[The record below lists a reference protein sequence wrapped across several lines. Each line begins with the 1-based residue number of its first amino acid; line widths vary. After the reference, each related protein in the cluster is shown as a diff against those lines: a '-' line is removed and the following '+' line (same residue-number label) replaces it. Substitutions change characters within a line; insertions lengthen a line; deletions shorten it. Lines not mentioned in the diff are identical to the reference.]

1 MKKIL
6 YSLLA
11 TSLIGCTANDKLSD
25 ESALMPNIERN
36 EQINAQN
43 ELDKYLYSNV
53 EKPYNIR
60 VLYQFMEEEVER
72 T

>member
-11 TSLIGCTANDKLSD
+11 TSLIGCTANNDKLSD

-43 ELDKYLYSNV
+43 ELDK
-53 EKPYNIR
+53 
-60 VLYQFMEEEVER
+60 
-72 T
+72 